1 MRSSRLETKPTLG
14 WRASS
19 SWTSVE
25 PERPLEITKAN
36 TTVIYA
42 GRVPPQ
48 SANAKA
54 ALRQGHLSDAG
65 RGRPA
70 GDHQVLRAD
79 RAQPGHVPV
88 GQCLQRG
95 IDPDAD

>member
-1 MRSSRLETKPTLG
+1 LRVRAVGTRRYRVLLRRPAAAGNPGMRSSRLETKPTVG

-42 GRVPPQ
+42 GPVPPQ
-48 SANAKA
+48 S
-54 ALRQGHLSDAG
+54 G
-65 RGRPA
+65 R
-70 GDHQVLRAD
+70 
-79 RAQPGHVPV
+79 
-88 GQCLQRG
+88 
-95 IDPDAD
+95 